1 MRKLLLPLLGFLFLV
16 ACNNE
21 KPAENK
27 ETTAAAPATEN
38 KESAPVEFADK
49 KFVDMAGKQLDALT
63 AGNVDGWMSAYADNA
78 VYVWNSGDSLAGKK
92 AITDYWKNRR
102 TNVIDSI
109 TFSNRVFLPVKV
121 NKPQSIEQ
129 PGNWVLCWYLTSA
142 KYKNGKKMTQW
153 IHTDIHYDAND
164 KIDRLIQYVD
174 RSLINAATA
183 K

>member
-1 MRKLLLPLLGFLFLV
+1 MRKLLLPLMGIVLLV

-21 KPAENK
+21 KPAEK
-27 ETTAAAPATEN
+27 KDAAVAPATES
-38 KESAPVEFADK
+38 KEAAPAEFADK
-49 KFVDMAGKQLDALT
+49 KFGEMAGKQLDALT
-63 AGNVDGWMSAYADNA
+63 AGDVDGWMSAYADNA
-78 VYVWNSGDSLAGKK
+78 VYVWNYGDSLAGKK

-102 TNVIDSI
+102 ANVIDSI

-121 NKPQSIEQ
+121 NKPQSVEQ
-129 PGNWVLCWYLTSA
+129 PGNWVLCWYLTNA
-142 KYKNGKKMTQW
+142 KYKNGKRMVQW

-174 RSLINAATA
+174 RSLINAALA

>member
-1 MRKLLLPLLGFLFLV
+1 MRKLLLPLMGIVFMV

-27 ETTAAAPATEN
+27 ETSVAPATES
-38 KESAPVEFADK
+38 KETPPAEFADK
-49 KFVDMAGKQLDALT
+49 KFVEIASKQLDALT
-63 AGNVDGWMSAYADNA
+63 AGDVDGWLNGYTDKA
-78 VYVWNSGDSLAGKK
+78 VYIWNNGDSLAGKK

-102 TNVIDSI
+102 ANVIDSI
-109 TFSNRVFLPVKV
+109 TFTNRVFLPVKV

-142 KYKNGKKMTQW
+142 KYKTGKSMHQW
-153 IHTDIHYDAND
+153 IHTDIHFDAND

-174 RSLINAATA
+174 RSLINAASA